1 MALLCG
7 GKEEDLASIIGKRG
21 SSLDKNCSPD
31 MHVVR
36 LLSIYRSYSREFLEL
51 YLFLN
56 NFKVHNQFQGKENK
70 TSNKKNT

>member
-1 MALLCG
+1 MASLLG
-7 GKEEDLASIIGKRG
+7 RKG

-51 YLFLN
+51 YLFY

-70 TSNKKNT
+70 TLHKKVHK